1 MESSCTLCLQ
11 IVSFIIWIGLSI
23 AMIVIGA
30 IYKDDCPDQPY
41 IPIFLMGTGGTYLVF
56 FLIFFLRCV
65 LETCSIILEGLIGM
79 LSFAWFIIGSVWVFS
94 MYAKQKGPN
103 HCDQNLYY
111 FAFGFLI
118 FEYVLIGIGMVVPCF
133 RCLARSYFYERFD

>member
-1 MESSCTLCLQ
+1 MELSCALCLQ
-11 IVSFIIWIGLSI
+11 IVSIISWIGLSI
-23 AMIVIGA
+23 ATIVIGA

-41 IPIFLMGTGGTYLVF
+41 IPIFLLVTGGTYLVF
-56 FLIFFLRCV
+56 FLLSFLRYV

-79 LSFAWFIIGSVWVFS
+79 FNFVWFIIGSVWVFS
-94 MYAKQKGPN
+94 MYTKEKGPD

-118 FEYVLIGIGMVVPCF
+118 FEYVLIGIGLIVSCC
-133 RCLARSYFYERFD
+133 RCLCRSYSYERFD